1 MEAKIEALLAQAEA
15 QQANG
20 QTAQE
25 TSGAQQGDKSNGS
38 S

>member
-25 TSGAQQGDKSNGS
+25 TSDTQEGDNADKSS
-38 S
+38 

>member
-1 MEAKIEALLAQAEA
+1 MEAKIEALLAQAES

-25 TSGAQQGDKSNGS
+25 TSGTQEGDKAEGS

>member
-1 MEAKIEALLAQAEA
+1 MEAKIEALLAQAES

-20 QTAQE
+20 QAAQD
-25 TSGAQQGDKSNGS
+25 TSDATEGDKADGS